1 MAFAT
6 WDGRSRTAAARARG
20 SGEEQAKRPPQAR
33 KLGAVSPR
41 EAARLARIESLRGR
55 RSPPSASLILL
66 GTAFI
71 CISTAA
77 LFLLPGRGG
86 ATMSEDP
93 EVASREASPA
103 PPVPSSWTRI
113 AHPAP
118 LFTLDAAEFSKTD
131 KSYEAMRSTQ
141 GEGREDRLVFG
152 AAARIGEPFMEIA
165 ILRGGAE
172 AGDDA
177 PFFVDLSRRA
187 AAAGVAVAKAAP
199 GEPMPSKFGDMESAE
214 ARLSANGAERSC
226 LAFRRAV
233 PGEAL
238 RILGWY
244 CPPEGARERAPE
256 LSCLMERLELSGTTE
271 DKTLRDAFAAAQ
283 ARRLGCSKPPPL
295 SAALPASKAPVAIS
309 ASAASMAALLEAT
322 APHPRGTKPRRRRI
336 R

>member
-1 MAFAT
+1 M

-20 SGEEQAKRPPQAR
+20 SGEERAKLSPQAR
-33 KLGAVSPR
+33 TLGAVSPR

-77 LFLLPGRGG
+77 LFLLPARGG
-86 ATMSEDP
+86 ATMPDEP
-93 EVASREASPA
+93 RIASRDASQA
-103 PPVPSSWTRI
+103 PSWTRI
-113 AHPAP
+113 SHPAQ
-118 LFTLDAAEFSKTD
+118 LFTLDAVELSKAD

-165 ILRGGAE
+165 ILRSGAE
-172 AGDDA
+172 ASDDA

-199 GEPMPSKFGDMESAE
+199 GEPMPSKFGELESAE

-244 CPPEGARERAPE
+244 CPPEGARARAPE
-256 LSCLMERLELSGTTE
+256 LSCLMERLELSGTTEETE

-283 ARRLGCSKPPPL
+283 ARRLGCGKPPPL
-295 SAALPASKAPVAIS
+295 SAALPAGKAPVAIS